1 MWFINS
7 KKKVLIIDDDK
18 SLLRQISFHFQHH
31 QDCET
36 FVAEDGESGLEMAK
50 KNEIDLIVLDW
61 NLPDIQG
68 IEVLAK
74 LKEHVSTKEIP
85 VLMLTGHN
93 KIGNIEDA
101 FSLGA
106 EAYVLKPFSLKKLGE
121 KSQQLMN

>member
-18 SLLRQISFHFQHH
+18 SLLRQISFHFQRH
-31 QDCET
+31 QDCYT
-36 FVAEDGESGLEMAK
+36 LVAEDGESGLEMAK
-50 KNEIDLIVLDW
+50 ENDIDLIVLDW

-68 IEVLAK
+68 IEVLVQ
-74 LKEHVSTKEIP
+74 LKKHQKTKNIP

-106 EAYVLKPFSLKKLGE
+106 EAYIPKPFSLRKLGE